1 MSDYQLWRYLEQVAE
16 LRHGWWY
23 TIATL
28 PALVVAIGAYFLMIL
43 AVHRQKNLIVAGLWM
58 LFAGLPAVIIGP
70 SIYISFNLGATA
82 AQIGFAPKTEQ
93 DISRTQAVQLS
104 AALDQ
109 VATMGM
115 VGAALVVVVMVT
127 AVILG
132 GYAPQITR
140 TISTAVETM
149 TRSLTKA
156 IGRSPAK
163 HKINS
168 RYGTLR
174 VERSA
179 NPGIERAVMEGLL
192 IGKRDADLV
201 FTDPLVSRRHARI
214 KILAERVFIV
224 DLGSTNGT
232 YVKRNG
238 SVVDVNND
246 DGVELEPNDE
256 IYLGPPDEV
265 DSVMIRYIRDQ

>member
-43 AVHRQKNLIVAGLWM
+43 AVRRQKNLIVAGLWM

-156 IGRSPAK
+156 IGRSPGK

>member
-43 AVHRQKNLIVAGLWM
+43 AVRRQKNLIVAGLWM

-140 TISTAVETM
+140 TISTAVEMVSRTV
-149 TRSLTKA
+149 L
-156 IGRSPAK
+156 GRSQAER
-163 HKINS
+163 KINS

-238 SVVDVNND
+238 SVVNVNKNG
-246 DGVELEPNDE
+246 GVELEPNDE

>member
-43 AVHRQKNLIVAGLWM
+43 AVRRQKNLIVAGLWM

-140 TISTAVETM
+140 TISTAVEMVSRTV
-149 TRSLTKA
+149 L
-156 IGRSPAK
+156 GRSQAER
-163 HKINS
+163 KINS